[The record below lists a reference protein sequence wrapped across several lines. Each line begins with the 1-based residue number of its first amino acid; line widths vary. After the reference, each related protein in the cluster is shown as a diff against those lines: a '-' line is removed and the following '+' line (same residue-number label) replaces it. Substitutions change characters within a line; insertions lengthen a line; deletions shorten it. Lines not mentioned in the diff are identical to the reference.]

1 MVGVPHSKA
10 CINCRARRK
19 GCDAVRPCCGQ
30 CLRRGVIC
38 KGYVK
43 ALNIIWEHPGRKKSS
58 SPTTALEEAVARKT
72 VGHYGRN
79 SFPLRGLP
87 PSCLDTAARVQIYGR
102 FFDIY
107 LPHTSAQ
114 WPKLNSDIEILP
126 ETSWLRAGASVA
138 ATVPVLNDALTALSL
153 AHIASSSDQKEMLH
167 ASQALYVGAVGG
179 VNKLLKDK
187 TAVMEDTTLATVMAL
202 GLYEMQAGVSVRS
215 KSWLS
220 HVNGASALI
229 HLRGASNFSTE
240 LSHRLFF
247 GTRLTE
253 KLINGVGNR
262 QRCDNAALWSVLRST
277 PLKPEMDSAHARLFE
292 VLETLPDILGL
303 WDRIKTTPEPEGDLL
318 LEMVTEFVQQCQEFE
333 ARLTDWLSGLEFVY
347 GWDDP
352 HQDFSPSH
360 ASTAPENGD
369 EPSSA
374 LYWFEPSTLYEQLLP
389 TDSARIFP
397 YFICFRDP
405 NIAEQITLY
414 WTGLL
419 LVHISLHGARE
430 RCCRAGLSLAA
441 IPQMGRT
448 NPQQSAQT
456 LAIHIAQSLE
466 YFLHPDMGLL
476 GTNFVGFPLA
486 VAQGYFQS
494 CGAKEALWF
503 DVIFIRMR
511 EMRSGLAVFLEDM
524 YKGQTL
530 TLVRR

>member
-1 MVGVPHSKA
+1 
-10 CINCRARRK
+10 
-19 GCDAVRPCCGQ
+19 
-30 CLRRGVIC
+30 
-38 KGYVK
+38 
-43 ALNIIWEHPGRKKSS
+43 
-58 SPTTALEEAVARKT
+58 
-72 VGHYGRN
+72 
-79 SFPLRGLP
+79 
-87 PSCLDTAARVQIYGR
+87 
-102 FFDIY
+102 
-107 LPHTSAQ
+107 
-114 WPKLNSDIEILP
+114 
-126 ETSWLRAGASVA
+126 
-138 ATVPVLNDALTALSL
+138 
-153 AHIASSSDQKEMLH
+153 MLH

-202 GLYEMQAGVSVRS
+202 GLYEVGHIARAIEVASKSATDASRSVRQVQ
-215 KSWLS
+215 KLAVARKWG
-220 HVNGASALI
+220 VGAYP
-229 HLRGASNFSTE
+229 ST
-240 LSHRLFF
+240 RCKLFF

-352 HQDFSPSH
+352 HQDFSSSH
-360 ASTAPENGD
+360 TSNENSD
-369 EPSSA
+369 EPFSA

-389 TDSARIFP
+389 TDPARIFP

-456 LAIHIAQSLE
+456 LAIHITQSLE

-503 DVIFIRMR
+503 DVIFMRMR